1 MTILVTGATGF
12 VGRRVCELLSQS
24 GHTVIALSR
33 DPTGAKRRVPALAK
47 ALSWDALEE
56 ALKSC
61 DAVVNLAGESIA
73 GRWTTSK
80 KQAIRDSRV
89 GGTRNLVAGLAKLD
103 SRPKVLI
110 SASAIGYYGDR
121 EEETLTEDSPPGA
134 DFLAQVCKDWESEA
148 LTAQSLGVRVV
159 CARLG
164 LVLGPGG
171 GSLQALLPLFKL
183 GLGGPLGSGKQFWSW
198 VHRDDVAGAI
208 AFALERDDLRGPINV
223 TAPQPVRQREFAQV
237 LGRVLRRPA
246 VLPAPAFALK
256 LVLGEFANS
265 LLSSQRV
272 LPQRLQQ
279 SGYEFRFAELEPALR
294 HILAR

>member
-12 VGRRVCELLSQS
+12 IGRRVCELLSQS

-61 DAVVNLAGESIA
+61 EAVVNLAGESIA

-171 GSLQALLPLFKL
+171 GSLQAMLPLFKL